1 MAQRSATED
10 QIDLPC
16 GQRVKK
22 VHLCGMK
29 AHEPHASTNASPRPL
44 VVGLTGGMA
53 AGKSTVARMLET
65 LGAAVWDAD
74 SVAKDLYKTH
84 PLLRDAIVARWG
96 EALAIRNR
104 QGEAMDIRRPALAQV
119 IFQDPS
125 ELKWL
130 ESQVHPLVA
139 DAFEQ
144 WLRGLPSGTRVAVRE
159 AAILFESGSDQ
170 GCDLVVSVEADE
182 ALRIERVHRRAIQR
196 GETPPTNEDLQGRLS
211 RQWTSAKRM
220 ERADAVILNNDHDQ
234 LLPQVLALF
243 DAWIGRP
250 C

>member
-1 MAQRSATED
+1 
-10 QIDLPC
+10 
-16 GQRVKK
+16 
-22 VHLCGMK
+22 MK
-29 AHEPHASTNASPRPL
+29 AHDPHASTNASPRPL

-84 PLLRDAIVARWG
+84 PQLRDAILERWG

-104 QGEAMDIRRPALAQV
+104 QGEAMDIRRSALAQV

-144 WLRGLPSGTRVAVRE
+144 WLKGLPSGTRVAVRE

-182 ALRIERVHRRAIQR
+182 ALRIERVHHRAIQR

-211 RQWTSAKRM
+211 RQWTSAQRM
-220 ERADAVILNNDHDQ
+220 DRADAVILNNDHDR

>member
-1 MAQRSATED
+1 M
-10 QIDLPC
+10 
-16 GQRVKK
+16 
-22 VHLCGMK
+22 
-29 AHEPHASTNASPRPL
+29 
-44 VVGLTGGMA
+44 
-53 AGKSTVARMLET
+53 
-65 LGAAVWDAD
+65 
-74 SVAKDLYKTH
+74 
-84 PLLRDAIVARWG
+84 
-96 EALAIRNR
+96 
-104 QGEAMDIRRPALAQV
+104 
-119 IFQDPS
+119 
-125 ELKWL
+125 
-130 ESQVHPLVA
+130 A

-144 WLRGLPSGTRVAVRE
+144 WLKGLPSGTKVAVRE

-182 ALRIERVHRRAIQR
+182 ALRIERVHHRAIQR
-196 GETPPTNEDLQGRLS
+196 GETPPSNEDLQGRLS